1 MKSCGRTR
9 GASVWFALAALAFS
23 IGGHAA
29 AETVSED
36 GSSPRWKALAA
47 SGRVEARPVDRTEPD
62 WIRVGRG
69 DAFPAETAVRTG
81 RRGRVTLAHR
91 ASLLIVDPS
100 SEVFLPVSTG
110 PSGPTEVVQNS
121 GTVLYEVDG
130 KLHRDFKVV
139 TPTLVS
145 GVKGTVF
152 MVTVND
158 RYTSVSVE
166 KGRVEVTDLRTGEQH
181 ELDEGQAVFRESD
194 LREIEVVDLE
204 DRRAR
209 FEARR
214 LAKLDQRRSDDR
226 EDVMSSGSAHE
237 DSPPRVRDETV
248 STDETAGFI
257 ADSARERE
265 EEEQDGEEES
275 DELAEIREQ
284 DDDLDYDDHRYDDPD
299 LESEGDASTGGG
311 GRDGLSDLSDGG
323 TP

>member
-1 MKSCGRTR
+1 MMSCGRTR
-9 GASVWFALAALAFS
+9 GASVWFVLAALAFS
-23 IGGHAA
+23 FGGHAA
-29 AETVSED
+29 AEKVSGD
-36 GSSPRWKALAA
+36 GDSPRWKALAA
-47 SGRVEARPVDRTEPD
+47 SGRVEARPVDTTDPD

-69 DAFPAETAVRTG
+69 DLFRAETAVRTG

-130 KLHRDFKVV
+130 KQHRDFKVV

-194 LREIEVVDLE
+194 LREIRVVDLE

-209 FEARR
+209 HEARR
-214 LAKLDQRRSDDR
+214 LAKLDQRRSNDR
-226 EDVMSSGSAHE
+226 EDVMLSGSMHE
-237 DSPPRVRDETV
+237 DSPRLVRDETV
-248 STDETAGFI
+248 RIDGTATFI
-257 ADSARERE
+257 DDSERERD
-265 EEEQDGEEES
+265 EQDKEDQS
-275 DELAEIREQ
+275 DELAEVREQ
-284 DDDLDYDDHRYDDPD
+284 DDDLDIDDHRFDDPG
-299 LESEGDASTGGG
+299 LETEGDASSGDG

>member
-1 MKSCGRTR
+1 MRSCGRKR
-9 GASVWFALAALAFS
+9 GASVWLALVALALSFS
-23 IGGHAA
+23 GHAA
-29 AETVSED
+29 AEKVPVDE
-36 GSSPRWKALAA
+36 SSTRWKAVAA
-47 SGRVEARPVDRTEPD
+47 SGRVEARPVDTAEPD

-100 SEVFLPVSTG
+100 SEVFLPVSAG
-110 PSGPTEVVQNS
+110 PAGPTEVIQNS

-130 KLHRDFKVV
+130 KLHRGFKVV

-166 KGRVEVTDLRTGEQH
+166 QGRVEVTDLRTGEQH
-181 ELDEGQAVFRESD
+181 EVDQGQVIFRESD
-194 LREIEVVDLE
+194 LRQIEVVELE

-209 FEARR
+209 HEAHR
-214 LAKLDQRRSDDR
+214 LAKLEQRRNFER
-226 EDVMSSGSAHE
+226 EDVMPSDSMHE
-237 DSPPRVRDETV
+237 DSPRLVRDETV
-248 STDETAGFI
+248 RVGEIVGLVS
-257 ADSARERE
+257 DSERERD
-265 EEEQDGEEES
+265 EQDEEDLS
-275 DELAEIREQ
+275 DELAEVREQ
-284 DDDLDYDDHRYDDPD
+284 DDDLEYDDHRFDDPG
-299 LESEGDASTGGG
+299 LETEGDASSGD
-311 GRDGLSDLSDGG
+311 GRDDGLSDLSDGG